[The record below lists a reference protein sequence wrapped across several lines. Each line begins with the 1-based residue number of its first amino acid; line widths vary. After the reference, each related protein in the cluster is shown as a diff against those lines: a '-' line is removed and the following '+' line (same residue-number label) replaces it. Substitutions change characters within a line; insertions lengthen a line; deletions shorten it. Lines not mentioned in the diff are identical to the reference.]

1 MERAYTIFPGLVDYR
16 FIDDPTSGR
25 YPSPWGF
32 YRMGYSILVATLALC
47 LTTAEAAAPRARDLG
62 LAVGRFTPGALNAI
76 TDVPGVKVGQVTL
89 NKGTA
94 RTGVTVILPHGGDPW
109 TEKVAAGTFTFNG
122 CGEGTGLMWMQESG
136 ILETPI
142 ALTNTLSVGAVQQ
155 ALNTH
160 LMKTHPAIGKGDD
173 TSTPV
178 VLECDDSALNDIRA
192 LHVNTGHVLLAL
204 RDANTG
210 PVAEGAVGAGT
221 GMITY
226 EYKGGI
232 GTASRKV
239 EIGGKT
245 YTVGLLL
252 NANHGDRETLRLLGQ
267 PVGHFWTDMKPKLA
281 ADGSVVVVV
290 ATDAPLDS
298 RQLTRLSKRVWLGI
312 GRTGAVAKNGSGD
325 VSLAFSTANHYPHY
339 PKDPLL
345 NMKLLSDSAL
355 SPLFEAVADA
365 SEEAIY
371 NTLVAGRTTTGR
383 DGNTVYG
390 LPVERLKRFNESR
403 ANLQSALG
411 L

>member
-1 MERAYTIFPGLVDYR
+1 MNHKTIFSVLTA
-16 FIDDPTSGR
+16 FI
-25 YPSPWGF
+25 
-32 YRMGYSILVATLALC
+32 ATAALAA
-47 LTTAEAAAPRARDLG
+47 TTPPAQPRARDLG
-62 LAVGRFTPGALNAI
+62 LAVGRFAPGPLNAI
-76 TDVPGVKVGQVTL
+76 TDVAGVKVGQVTL
-89 NKGTA
+89 SHGA
-94 RTGVTVILPHGGDPW
+94 VRTGVTVILPHGGDPW
-109 TEKVAAGTFTFNG
+109 TEKVAAGSFTFNG
-122 CGEGTGLMWMQESG
+122 CGEATGLMWMQESG

-142 ALTNTLSVGAVQQ
+142 ALTNTLSVGTVQK
-155 ALNTH
+155 ALNEH

-178 VLECDDSALNDIRA
+178 VMECDDSALNDIRGQHVKAEHVFQA
-192 LHVNTGHVLLAL
+192 LK
-204 RDANTG
+204 DARSG

-239 EIGGKT
+239 MLGGKT

-267 PVGHFWTDMKPKLA
+267 PVGQYWTDMKPKLTE
-281 ADGSVVVVV
+281 DGSIVVVL

-325 VSLAFSTANHYPHY
+325 VALAFSTANRFPHY

-345 NMKLLSDSAL
+345 KLELLSDFSL
-355 SPLFEAVADA
+355 SPLFEATADIA
-365 SEEAIY
+365 EEALY
-371 NTLVAGRTTTGR
+371 NTLVAGRTTVGR
-383 DGNTVYG
+383 DGNTVSG
-390 LPVERLKRFNESR
+390 MPLDRLKRRNEGR
-403 ANLQSALG
+403 QILQSSLG